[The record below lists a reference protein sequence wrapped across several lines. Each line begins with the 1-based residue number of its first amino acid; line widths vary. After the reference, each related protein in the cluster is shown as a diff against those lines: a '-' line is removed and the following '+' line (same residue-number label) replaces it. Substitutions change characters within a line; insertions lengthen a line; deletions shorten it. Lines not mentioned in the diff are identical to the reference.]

1 MRRMVEFGLFG
12 LLFGFVL
19 SRVGATDYDAILGMF
34 LLTDLHLM
42 GVIGVAVVV
51 LGVGLRLWRR
61 GAPAGSAPSIVPK
74 PFKPGLQLGA
84 ILFGA
89 GWAVTGACPGT
100 ALSQVGE
107 GKVVALFTVAG
118 IFLGSALYRGVGHV
132 LERGLPG
139 KEPPAAM
146 HSLRASGA
154 PRTPADPETA

>member
-51 LGVGLRLWRR
+51 LGVGLRLWKRVVPAG
-61 GAPAGSAPSIVPK
+61 GAPNMDPK
-74 PFKPGLQLGA
+74 PFKPGLPLGA

-89 GWAVTGACPGT
+89 GWALTGACPGT

-107 GKVVALFTVAG
+107 GKVVALFSVAG
-118 IFLGSALYRGVGHV
+118 IFLGTALHRRVGHV
-132 LERGLPG
+132 FERGVPRRKG
-139 KEPPAAM
+139 PPTTQ
-146 HSLRASGA
+146 LRASGA
-154 PRTPADPETA
+154 VRTPADPGTV